1 MCDDLS
7 KVSPQ
12 VLDEAPVEAVYAK
25 VMFFRNVETPVNKT
39 FNISIKLPTKNLK
52 QLDEF
57 KLELKMKHS
66 GQIKQKESLSR
77 FTDLYNNYRAR
88 KSPSE
93 EDENDRCEEQLI
105 RHDAIVG
112 DDALERFDSEPK
124 LEKIRNSRRGS
135 YFRGGDSTPVASSDA
150 SPMSKKGRINSLG
163 GP

>member
-1 MCDDLS
+1 MSVYNQVILDRKLNDPSSDYEPYKTQNTIKQLTRNSRASTLTTKTKKELCDDLS

-66 GQIKQKESLSR
+66 GQMKQKESLSR
-77 FTDLYNNYRAR
+77 FTDLYNNY
-88 KSPSE
+88 
-93 EDENDRCEEQLI
+93 
-105 RHDAIVG
+105 
-112 DDALERFDSEPK
+112 
-124 LEKIRNSRRGS
+124 
-135 YFRGGDSTPVASSDA
+135 
-150 SPMSKKGRINSLG
+150 
-163 GP
+163 